1 MLNLLG
7 AQGGALLSSLL
18 AITVGQTVLD
28 MAMKGVGQAISIHD
42 KTLEEA
48 AKEVWDFMTEMD
60 AVKLILT
67 AKAISL
73 QTKST
78 HAEVMGLKE
87 ELDKARKELME
98 VKNDPKGVKV
108 VIRPPKFPP
117 PSSSNAN
124 GSKGGDGSGSGGDGE
139 NGSGN
144 SDDDKDG
151 SGSGSEGG
159 DGVVV
164 AVMITVRIRFVL

>member
-1 MLNLLG
+1 
-7 AQGGALLSSLL
+7 
-18 AITVGQTVLD
+18 

-98 VKNDPKGVKV
+98 VKNDPRGVKA
-108 VIRPPKFPP
+108 VICPPKFPP
-117 PSSSNAN
+117 PSSSSAN
-124 GSKGGDGSGSGGDGE
+124 GSEGGDGSGNGGDDKDGSGSGSGNGSEGGDGSGSGGDDG
-139 NGSGN
+139 
-144 SDDDKDG
+144 DG
-151 SGSGSEGG
+151 SGG
-159 DGVVV
+159 DGNGWD
-164 AVMITVRIRFVL
+164 